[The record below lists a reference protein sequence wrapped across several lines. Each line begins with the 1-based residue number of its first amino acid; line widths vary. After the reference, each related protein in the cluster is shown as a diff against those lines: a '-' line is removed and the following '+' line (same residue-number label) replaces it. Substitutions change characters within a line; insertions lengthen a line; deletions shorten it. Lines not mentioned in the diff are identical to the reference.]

1 MSEAPPIETTESTV
15 NPDTT
20 STNVAIS
27 DGAVKRLREMTAA
40 SGAALIVDEVFGDFP
55 CVPLSD
61 DIATPAGE
69 FAGMMMRVSVSGGG
83 CSGFQYGFAFDD
95 KQMDDDHVVERD
107 GITVLIDDM
116 SWEFVV
122 GSELHFAEELIGSY
136 FVMRNPNAASTCG
149 CGTSFSIG

>member
-1 MSEAPPIETTESTV
+1 
-15 NPDTT
+15 
-20 STNVAIS
+20 
-27 DGAVKRLREMTAA
+27 
-40 SGAALIVDEVFGDFP
+40 
-55 CVPLSD
+55 
-61 DIATPAGE
+61 
-69 FAGMMMRVSVSGGG
+69 MMMRVSVSGGG

>member
-61 DIATPAGE
+61 DIAAARLTRTTRCISWRDPGRHLSRRANLPA
-69 FAGMMMRVSVSGGG
+69 
-83 CSGFQYGFAFDD
+83 
-95 KQMDDDHVVERD
+95 
-107 GITVLIDDM
+107 
-116 SWEFVV
+116 
-122 GSELHFAEELIGSY
+122 
-136 FVMRNPNAASTCG
+136 
-149 CGTSFSIG
+149 